1 MKMMNMMKISLLFLM
16 MILISSCNQEEKKQD
31 KKLNDIKIL
40 KVYCDE
46 AIYKVLKSPLMTFD
60 SIDVKVNLQIT
71 QTTAFDAM
79 KMFLAGECDVI
90 LLPRNYTHY
99 EDSMMAVYGVKPH
112 LRMPVAKD
120 ALVFFVNYDSP
131 LDTLNDKEIVDLIL
145 NKNKTFKEYYPI
157 LKKEP
162 LLVTNNNKSSEVE
175 NIYQLVSKKQK
186 INKAFQLLET
196 SDSIKSFMLKN
207 TGNIGIGYFSNIIGD
222 PQFRA
227 LPIGFVDSSGKYVFP
242 RTVHQ
247 SNILQGFYPYIVTYW
262 IYIQD
267 QNNDEAMRLAR
278 FISKHPT
285 AQKYFNDYGLVPAY
299 ARINLI
305 DER

>member
-1 MKMMNMMKISLLFLM
+1 MMNMMKISVLFFIVVF
-16 MILISSCNQEEKKQD
+16 ILSCNQEEKKPDNKQ
-31 KKLNDIKIL
+31 NEIKNL
-40 KVYCDE
+40 RVYCDE
-46 AIYKVLKSPLMTFD
+46 SIYQVVKTPLMIFD

-71 QTTAFDAM
+71 KSTAFDAM

-90 LLPRNYTHY
+90 LLPRNYSRY

-112 LRMPVAKD
+112 LKMPVAKD

-131 LDTLNDKEIVDLIL
+131 LDTLNDSQIVDLIL
-145 NKNKTFKEYYPI
+145 NNNKGLKQYYPF

-162 LLVTNNNKSSEVE
+162 LFVTNNNKSSEVE

-186 INKAFQLLET
+186 INRSFKLLES
-196 SDSIKSFMLKN
+196 SDSIKSYMLEN

-227 LPIGFVDSSGKYVFP
+227 LPIGFIDSTGKYIFP

>member
-1 MKMMNMMKISLLFLM
+1 MKISVLFFIVVF
-16 MILISSCNQEEKKQD
+16 ILSCNQEEKKPDNKQ
-31 KKLNDIKIL
+31 NEIKNL
-40 KVYCDE
+40 RVYCDE
-46 AIYKVLKSPLMTFD
+46 SIYQVVKTPLMIFD

-71 QTTAFDAM
+71 KSTAFDAM

-90 LLPRNYTHY
+90 LLPRNYSRY

-112 LRMPVAKD
+112 LKMPVAKD

-131 LDTLNDKEIVDLIL
+131 LDTLNDSQIVDLIL
-145 NKNKTFKEYYPI
+145 NNNKGLKQYYPF

-162 LLVTNNNKSSEVE
+162 LFVTNNNKSSEVE

-186 INKAFQLLET
+186 INRSFKLLES
-196 SDSIKSFMLKN
+196 SDSIKSYMLEN

-227 LPIGFVDSSGKYVFP
+227 LPIGFIDSTGKYIFP

>member
-1 MKMMNMMKISLLFLM
+1 MMNMMKISVLFF
-16 MILISSCNQEEKKQD
+16 ILVFILSCNQEEKKPDNKQ
-31 KKLNDIKIL
+31 NEIKNL
-40 KVYCDE
+40 RVYCDE
-46 AIYKVLKSPLMTFD
+46 SIYQVVKTPLMIFD

-71 QTTAFDAM
+71 KSTAFDAM

-90 LLPRNYTHY
+90 LLPRNYSKY

-131 LDTLNDKEIVDLIL
+131 LDTLNDSEIVDLIL
-145 NKNKTFKEYYPI
+145 NKNKAFKDYYPM

-162 LLVTNNNKSSEVE
+162 LFVTNNNKSSEVE

-186 INKAFQLLET
+186 INRSFKLLES
-196 SDSIKSFMLKN
+196 SDSIKSYMLEN
-207 TGNIGIGYFSNIIGD
+207 IGNVGIGYFSSIIGD

-227 LPIGFVDSSGKYVFP
+227 LPIGFIDSTGKYIFP

>member
-1 MKMMNMMKISLLFLM
+1 MNMMKISVLFFIVVF
-16 MILISSCNQEEKKQD
+16 ILSCNQEEKKPDNKQ
-31 KKLNDIKIL
+31 NEIKNL
-40 KVYCDE
+40 RVYCDE
-46 AIYKVLKSPLMTFD
+46 SIYQVVKTPLMIFD

-71 QTTAFDAM
+71 KSTAFDAM

-90 LLPRNYTHY
+90 LLPRNYSRY

-112 LRMPVAKD
+112 LKMPVAKD

-131 LDTLNDKEIVDLIL
+131 LDTLNDSQIVDLIL
-145 NKNKTFKEYYPI
+145 NNNKGLKQYYPF

-162 LLVTNNNKSSEVE
+162 LFVTNNNKSSEVE

-186 INKAFQLLET
+186 INRSFKLLES
-196 SDSIKSFMLKN
+196 SDSIKSYMLEN

-227 LPIGFVDSSGKYVFP
+227 LPIGFIDSTGKYIFP